1 MSMNAI
7 ITAGG
12 IPQPEDSLY
21 PYTRGSYKVLLPIE
35 GKPIIQ
41 WVLDAL
47 NESGEVDQIIIVGLP
62 VDTRIKSKRKIVF
75 IENQNDLMK
84 NIQAAAEKAVELD
97 PAGMDAFLVSGD
109 VPGLTA
115 EMVKWLADKV
125 KDSPPMEI
133 HYTVVARQTME
144 RQFPGSN
151 RTYTRLKDCEV
162 SGGDLSI
169 FNPRMALD
177 PHARWRKLIDY
188 RKDPIKQAGVI
199 GFDILFLLLVRQ
211 LALKDAERRVT
222 RRLNICGEVILA
234 PYAEI
239 AMDVD
244 KAHQLE
250 IMKKYLHER
259 KVK

>member
-21 PYTRGSYKVLLPIE
+21 PYTQGTYKVLLPIE

-41 WVLDAL
+41 WVVDAL
-47 NESGEVDQIIIVGLP
+47 TESGEVNLFIIVGLP
-62 VDTRIKSKRKIVF
+62 SDTPIKSKQKLIF

-84 NIQAAAEKAVELD
+84 NIQAAAEKVVELD
-97 PAGMDAFLVSGD
+97 PSGMDTFLVSGD
-109 VPGLTA
+109 IPGLTA

-125 KDSPPMEI
+125 KNGPPMDI
-133 HYTVVARQTME
+133 HYTVVARQAME
-144 RQFPGSN
+144 RQFPGSK
-151 RTYTRLKDCEV
+151 RTYTRFKDCEV
-162 SGGDLSI
+162 SGGDLSV

-177 PHARWRKLIDY
+177 PNARWRRLIDY

-199 GFDILFLLLVRQ
+199 GFDTLFLLLIRQ
-211 LALKDAERRVT
+211 LSLKDAERRVT
-222 RRLNICGEVILA
+222 RRLNICGEVIQA
-234 PYAEI
+234 PYACI

-250 IMKKYLHER
+250 IMQDYLHNR
-259 KVK
+259 KTQ